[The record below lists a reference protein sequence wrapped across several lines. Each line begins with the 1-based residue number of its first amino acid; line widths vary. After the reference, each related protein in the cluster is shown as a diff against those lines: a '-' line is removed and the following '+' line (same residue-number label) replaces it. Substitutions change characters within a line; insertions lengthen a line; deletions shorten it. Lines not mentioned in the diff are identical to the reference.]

1 MREDG
6 KAATRVERGFD
17 FGDQV
22 VVRVAKTWQLSDGE
36 RGGEAHGPRCQ
47 QGRSLASWGPP
58 RAGRAGLTQCAPS
71 GRLAKCPR
79 SACFKVLRFAV

>member
-1 MREDG
+1 MHEDG

-36 RGGEAHGPRCQ
+36 RGGEAHGQGVSREGALPRGALHE
-47 QGRSLASWGPP
+47 QGEPG
-58 RAGRAGLTQCAPS
+58 
-71 GRLAKCPR
+71 
-79 SACFKVLRFAV
+79 